1 VYTEQTRV
9 AYYQGGTF
17 LERPG
22 LKVNSKDLQAFLK
35 PADSDST
42 LDKAFAEGAVSIV
55 STTNVGNITRKR
67 TGTSEHAEY
76 YADEQKV
83 ILQKGQP
90 LLVDTAKDTASGQ
103 KITMWINSD
112 RLVVEGGENKQAQS
126 TIRKK

>member
-1 VYTEQTRV
+1 MLV
-9 AYYQGGTF
+9 
-17 LERPG
+17 G
-22 LKVNSKDLQAFLK
+22 LA
-35 PADSDST
+35 
-42 LDKAFAEGAVSIV
+42 I
-55 STTNVGNITRKR
+55 STTNVGNLTRKR

-83 ILQKGQP
+83 ILQKGEP
-90 LLVDTAKDTASGQ
+90 LLVDTAKDTARGQ